1 MRSLLPLL
9 VLAYFII
16 GVLMYAAATPIF
28 ESPDEASHFLY
39 AHNLHNT
46 GQLPILEDRATV
58 FASRA
63 VQRHHPPLYYVIG
76 SLLLTGTTRDNLPAY
91 LQENPFAHYG
101 TIAANNANVLL
112 HPLQPPSGDTM
123 HAAWRLRVLS
133 LLFACGTLWC
143 IYRVGCMAFGR
154 SVGLLAMFLA
164 ASIPSF
170 VSISGS
176 INNDNAVTF
185 FYSAGIAWA
194 VWVWQ
199 KRTIHT
205 RDMLIIGAILAGA
218 ALSKITGLTL
228 MGFIGLVLL
237 GGLVTGRFTKNTIH
251 QTPTSVPMSDL
262 LWLVVKTGLIAGL
275 CVGVLAGWW
284 YLRNLQLYGD
294 PLALAATNTIW
305 GRSAPTDPRQVMSEA
320 WGVWESFWL
329 VLGHYNVRGPNWVY
343 PVLTVLSVMG
353 GVGLIIQ
360 VWRNTVGVRHLV
372 PLQMHDAKK
381 WPFILMLLSAIVIVV
396 GALIVATRSI
406 NVSQGR
412 ILFPALAAFCPLLAL
427 GLRGWGRWAV
437 WGLVPLMIAHIITPF
452 AILGPAFSPP
462 RAIAT
467 LPDDVIAVQ
476 AGAEGLHLLGYR
488 IKPDTMTPDDSVQ
501 VRVYIKGRHA
511 ADPALYLK
519 IVDPLTLVPIG
530 GADVYPGM
538 TPSSQLDPNQMYE
551 VAFTLPINRARL
563 TGLTPRRLD
572 LVMGWRLLGDDP
584 INDTGTPL
592 LWTLADGSQSDGLRV
607 EGPTLIDPDYKAPVP
622 AQTVGVV
629 YGSAFELVGY
639 SVSPS
644 TVSTGQSVS
653 ITLVWRSLGPMS
665 EDWTLALGLL
675 DAEGHVIAQA
685 DGPLPGYPTS
695 VWRTGVM
702 TEDMRTIIIPSETV
716 PGDLRLFI
724 GWYRPTDANQRL
736 TAKGFGIDNDLYL
749 SPPVVTV
756 K

>member
-39 AHNLHNT
+39 AHNLYNT

-63 VQRHHPPLYYVIG
+63 VQRHHPPLYYLIG
-76 SLLLTGTTRDNLPAY
+76 SLLLTGTTRDDLPVY
-91 LQENPFAHYG
+91 LIDNPFAHYG
-101 TIAANNANVLL
+101 TIATSNANVLM
-112 HPLQPPSGDTM
+112 HPLQPPPGDTM
-123 HAAWRLRVLS
+123 QAAWRLRVLS

-143 IYRVGCMAFGR
+143 IYRVGYMAFGR
-154 SVGLLAMFLA
+154 SVGLLAMFIA

-199 KRTIHT
+199 KRTILL
-205 RDMLIIGAILAGA
+205 RDMVIIGAILAGA

-228 MGFIGLVLL
+228 MGVIGLVLL
-237 GGLVTGRFTKNTIH
+237 VGFFTGRFAKSVTR
-251 QTPTSVPMSDL
+251 QTDHMADS
-262 LWLVVKTGLIAGL
+262 LWLVVKVGLVAGL
-275 CVGVLAGWW
+275 CVGGLAGWW

-294 PLALAATNTIW
+294 SLALAATNTIW

-329 VLGHYNVRGPNWVY
+329 VLGHFNVRGPNWLY
-343 PVLTVLSVMG
+343 PTVTVMSVMG
-353 GVGLIIQ
+353 SVGILVTFYKGMMYHAPTSPAKTSYSYILI
-360 VWRNTVGVRHLV
+360 
-372 PLQMHDAKK
+372 
-381 WPFILMLLSAIVIVV
+381 LLSAIGIIVA
-396 GALIVATRSI
+396 ALIVATRSI

-427 GLRGWGRWAV
+427 GLGAWGRWAV
-437 WGLVPLMIAHIITPF
+437 WGIVPLVIAHLITPF
-452 AILGPAFSPP
+452 AILGAAFALP
-462 RAIAT
+462 RPIT
-467 LPDDVIAVQ
+467 SLPDDVIAVQ
-476 AGAEGLHLLGYR
+476 AEAEGLRLLGYR
-488 IKPDTMTPDDSVQ
+488 IEPDTMTPDDSV
-501 VRVYIKGRHA
+501 RLRMYIQGQHP

-530 GADVYPGM
+530 GVDVYPGM
-538 TPSSQLDPNQMYE
+538 TPSSQFDPNQIYE

-584 INDTGTPL
+584 INDVGTPL
-592 LWTLADGSQSDGLRV
+592 LWTLADGTQSDGLRV
-607 EGPTLIDPDYKAPVP
+607 EAATLVDPDYKAPVP
-622 AQTVGVV
+622 VQTVGVV
-629 YGSAFELVGY
+629 YGDALELVGY
-639 SVSPS
+639 TVAPP
-644 TVSTGQSVS
+644 TVSSGQSVS
-653 ITLVWRSLGPMS
+653 ITLVWRSIGPLS
-665 EDWTLALGLL
+665 DDWTLALGLL
-675 DAEGHVIAQA
+675 DSEGHVIAQA

-695 VWRTGVM
+695 VWRTGVT
-702 TEDMRTIIIPSETV
+702 TEDTRSITIPVETA

-736 TAKGFGIDNDLYL
+736 TAEGPGIDNDLYL